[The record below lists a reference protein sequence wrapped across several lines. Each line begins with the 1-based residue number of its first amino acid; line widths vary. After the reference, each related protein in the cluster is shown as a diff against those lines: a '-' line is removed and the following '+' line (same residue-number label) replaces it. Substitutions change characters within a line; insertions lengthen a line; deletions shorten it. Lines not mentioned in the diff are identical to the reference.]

1 MNPAASQRSP
11 LCQSHR
17 EEMASVATH
26 ALGAILSIAALFGM
40 IFSSCETTLEI
51 VSASIFGGSLV
62 LLYGFSTLYHAST
75 GTRSKSILQSID
87 HACIYLLIAGSYTPV
102 TLISLRGPWGWTLL
116 CIVWSMALAGVIIKT
131 VLPRRTNHWIST
143 GLYIAMGWLVLIAI
157 GPLVRAVPAAGVAW
171 LVAGGL
177 SYTLGVFFFVRIKM
191 PYHHAIWHLFVLGG
205 SACHVAAIW
214 LYVFR

>member
-1 MNPAASQRSP
+1 MNLVSPERSP

-17 EEMASVATH
+17 EEMANVVTH
-26 ALGAILSIAALFGM
+26 ALGAVLSIAALFGM
-40 IFSSCETTLEI
+40 IFSSCETTVEI
-51 VSASIFGGSLV
+51 VSASIFGGSLI

-75 GTRSKSILQSID
+75 SLRSKKLLQSLD

-102 TLISLRGPWGWTLL
+102 MLISLRGPWGWTILI
-116 CIVWSMALAGVIIKT
+116 IVWFMALAGIIIKT
-131 VLPRRTNHWIST
+131 LLPRRKDHRIST
-143 GLYIAMGWLVLIAI
+143 ALYIAMGWLVLFVM
-157 GPLVRAVPAAGVAW
+157 GPLVRALPAAGVAW

-177 SYTLGVFFFVRIKM
+177 TYTLGVIFFAWKKL

>member
-1 MNPAASQRSP
+1 MSIEAAQRSP

-17 EEMASVATH
+17 EELASAATH
-26 ALGAILSIAALFGM
+26 ALGVILSIAALFGM
-40 IFSSCETTLEI
+40 ILTVCDHTLEI
-51 VSASIFGGSLV
+51 VSASIFGGSLI
-62 LLYGFSTLYHAST
+62 LLYGFSALYHASS
-75 GTRSKSILQSID
+75 GIRSKSILQALD

-102 TLISLRGPWGWTLL
+102 MLISLRGPWGWTLL
-116 CIVWSMALAGVIIKT
+116 CIVWAMALAGVIIKT
-131 VLPRRTNHWIST
+131 VLPGRKDHWIST
-143 GLYIAMGWLVLIAI
+143 ALYIVMGWLAVVAI
-157 GPLVRAVPAAGVAW
+157 GPLIKALPPAGVAW

-177 SYTLGVFFFVRIKM
+177 SYTFGVIFFAWRKL